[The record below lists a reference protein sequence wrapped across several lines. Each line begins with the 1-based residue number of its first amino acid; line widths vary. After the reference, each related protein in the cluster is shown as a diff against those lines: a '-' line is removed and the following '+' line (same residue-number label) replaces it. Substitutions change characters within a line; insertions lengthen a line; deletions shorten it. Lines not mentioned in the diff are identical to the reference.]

1 MKAAAQGPGAAAKA
15 AQAAEKHGAGQAT
28 ENRGA
33 ALEAEKGGV
42 VVLDFGG
49 QYTQLIARR
58 IREQQ
63 VFSAILPCTSS
74 VDTIRKM
81 EPAGLVL
88 SGGPSSVYDADA
100 PKCDPAILKM
110 GIPVLGICY
119 GMQWLAREMG
129 GRVEPAE
136 RREYGRARFCV
147 EQKDGESQLFA
158 GMPSELRIWNSHG
171 DHVREVPAGSR
182 ATGKTENAVAAFED
196 AKRGIYAVQ
205 FHPEVNHTERGTE
218 LLRNFLFRVC
228 KAAAKW
234 SGAAFIEETVES
246 IRKRVGARQAIC
258 GLSGGV
264 DSTVAAV
271 LVHRAMGERLTNIFV
286 NTGLLR
292 KNEFEETLAMYRER
306 LRLRVI
312 GVDATDRF
320 LAKLAG
326 VSDPEEKRRRIG
338 REFIA
343 VFAEEAERL
352 QREAAHGEIGFLV
365 QGTLYPDVIES
376 VSVKGPSATIKTHHN
391 VGGLP
396 EKMPFALIEPLRE
409 LFKDEVRKIGR
420 ELGLPDEI
428 LQKHPFPGPGLA
440 VRLLGPVTREHLHLL
455 READA
460 IVREEVRRAGL
471 YAKVWQAF
479 AVLLPVRSVG
489 VMGDGR
495 TYGLTVAVRVVE
507 SDDAMTADWVRLP
520 GEVLERI
527 STRIV
532 NEVSGVTRV
541 VYDISSK
548 PPSTIEWE

>member
-1 MKAAAQGPGAAAKA
+1 MMESAARQAKGSGQEQGGRMKA
-15 AQAAEKHGAGQAT
+15 E
-28 ENRGA
+28 
-33 ALEAEKGGV
+33 LGGV

-63 VFSAILPCTSS
+63 VFSAVLPCTTS
-74 VDTIRKM
+74 IEEILKL
-81 EPAGLVL
+81 EPAGIVL

-100 PKCDPAILKM
+100 PKCDPKVLAL

-119 GMQWLAREMG
+119 GMQWITHTMG
-129 GRVEPAE
+129 GTVEKAE
-136 RREYGRARFCV
+136 RREYGRA
-147 EQKDGESQLFA
+147 QLNIEDSKENC
-158 GMPSELRIWNSHG
+158 GSELFTGIPTSLRVWNSHG
-171 DHVREVPAGSR
+171 DHVRALPEGFR
-182 ATGKTENAVAAFED
+182 TIGRTENAIAAVEH
-196 AKRGIYAVQ
+196 AQQKIYALE

-218 LLRNFLFRVC
+218 LLRNFLFNVC
-228 KAAAKW
+228 GAEQKW
-234 SGAAFIEETVES
+234 SGAAFIGETTKA
-246 IRKRVGARQAIC
+246 IREKVGNKWAIC

-271 LVHRAMGERLTNIFV
+271 LVHRAMGTRLTNIFV
-286 NTGLLR
+286 NTGMLR
-292 KNEFEETLAMYRER
+292 KNEFEETLEMLRDR
-306 LRLRVI
+306 LHLRVI
-312 GVDATDRF
+312 GVDASDRF
-320 LAKLAG
+320 LAQLKG
-326 VSDPEEKRRRIG
+326 VTDPEEKRKRIG

-343 VFAEEAERL
+343 VFAEEAQKL
-352 QREAAHGEIGFLV
+352 QTGEAHGEIGYLV

-396 EKMPFALIEPLRE
+396 EKMPFALIEPLRD
-409 LFKDEVRKIGR
+409 LFKDEVRRIGKD
-420 ELGLPDEI
+420 LGLPREI
-428 LQKHPFPGPGLA
+428 LVKHPFPGPGLA
-440 VRLLGPVTREHLHLL
+440 VRLLGEITRPHLVTLQ
-455 READA
+455 EADA
-460 IVREEVRRAGL
+460 IVVEEIRRAGL
-471 YAKVWQAF
+471 YEKVWQAF

-532 NEVSGVTRV
+532 NEVTGVTRV